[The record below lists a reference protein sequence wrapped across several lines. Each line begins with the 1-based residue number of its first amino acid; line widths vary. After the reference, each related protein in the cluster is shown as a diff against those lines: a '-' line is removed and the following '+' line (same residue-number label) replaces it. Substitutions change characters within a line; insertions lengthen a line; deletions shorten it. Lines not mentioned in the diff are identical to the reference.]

1 MGALKKQP
9 HKKILHRPTSTGGV
23 AIPQLVGVS
32 LLSLRKDLQSAYPG
46 AGASCFA
53 PRLLTWGHAVLV
65 LSVYVPMLVLKQAR
79 QTLPPNSIITK
90 TAFSTTP
97 FVTISVCRKYVARV
111 KTAQTP
117 NPKLLTDT
125 GGVHSFF

>member
-46 AGASCFA
+46 
-53 PRLLTWGHAVLV
+53 
-65 LSVYVPMLVLKQAR
+65 
-79 QTLPPNSIITK
+79 
-90 TAFSTTP
+90 
-97 FVTISVCRKYVARV
+97 
-111 KTAQTP
+111 
-117 NPKLLTDT
+117 
-125 GGVHSFF
+125 GGVLFRPSPINLGARCIGTVCLRPHAGP